1 MEDDYKYRTF
11 VIVGRIYGPK
21 VSVSKH
27 RLYWGIQNEI
37 DQVGPEAVNIDH
49 ILIEDGEDK

>member
-1 MEDDYKYRTF
+1 MADEYKYRTF

-21 VSVSKH
+21 TSVSKH
-27 RLYWGIQNEI
+27 RLYWGIHNEI
-37 DQVGPEAVNIDH
+37 DQIGPEAVNIDH